1 MLHTEKLRAR
11 AAGGKLQ
18 NPFRLQK
25 VGRRTPAGQV
35 FAIAALR
42 LGTPDQGAAVAP
54 HSPCIMCGQKACVA
68 GLSHSIGMLSSGP
81 MLLDR

>member
-25 VGRRTPAGQV
+25 VRRQAPALPL
-35 FAIAALR
+35 FASAAW
-42 LGTPDQGAAVAP
+42 
-54 HSPCIMCGQKACVA
+54 
-68 GLSHSIGMLSSGP
+68 
-81 MLLDR
+81 